1 MGLTNPHGEFGQN
14 LNVADR
20 LESRVG
26 GFRPL
31 TSELSDSPG
40 ISGFSGDFFS
50 HMRSTTRCQA
60 DEPLDGGLQDSIQ
73 DVPLGVLVLG
83 ALRCAGCFTS
93 TSVFPRVCACVCV
106 YVVLISP
113 RRCGACRPGML
124 RRLCQPA
131 ARQGQHGC
139 WCSSTSSWATFLV
152 PADQHSQR

>member
-1 MGLTNPHGEFGQN
+1 MGLTNPHGELGQN

-40 ISGFSGDFFS
+40 ISGFSGDF
-50 HMRSTTRCQA
+50 HICEA
-60 DEPLDGGLQDSIQ
+60 PLGARRMSLSMAVCKSIQ
-73 DVPLGVLVLG
+73 HVPLGVLVLG
-83 ALRCAGCFTS
+83 ALLHAGSFSS

-113 RRCGACRPGML
+113 RRCGACGPGML
-124 RRLCQPA
+124 RRFCQPA
-131 ARQGQHGC
+131 ARQGQHDC
-139 WCSSTSSWATFLV
+139 WCSSKSSWATFLV
-152 PADQHSQR
+152 PADHHSQR